1 MTKLSAR
8 KKSGGMSQLLA
19 QRKKKMDDLRTML
32 ENYEMENTKFQE
44 GNRAAGTRARKWLMT
59 IIKMA
64 RNRRQEIQNVKNTA

>member
-1 MTKLSAR
+1 
-8 KKSGGMSQLLA
+8 
-19 QRKKKMDDLRTML
+19 MDDLRTML